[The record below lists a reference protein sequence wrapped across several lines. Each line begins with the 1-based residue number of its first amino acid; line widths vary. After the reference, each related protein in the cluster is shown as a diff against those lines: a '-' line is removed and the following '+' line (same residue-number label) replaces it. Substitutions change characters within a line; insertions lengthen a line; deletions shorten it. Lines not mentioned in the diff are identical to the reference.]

1 MSINKSSKHENA
13 THGWKQRKRLQ
24 QMSTKKQQQID
35 WRKSQVFELSS
46 KGYSQSDIARVLQ
59 IDKSVICRDLAFLRQ
74 QSKQNIRK
82 YIDER
87 LPEEYEK
94 CLVGLTAILREAW
107 NISQQPD
114 IDKREKVQALS
125 LARDCYTLKL
135 DLLTNATVIDDAV
148 RFMARHQNQ
157 NQTKE
162 KDKDESKKHNEDENK
177 DKVINE
183 FEIKDEASGTAVA
196 TANQVFLILRN

>member
-1 MSINKSSKHENA
+1 
-13 THGWKQRKRLQ
+13 
-24 QMSTKKQQQID
+24 MSTKKQQQID

-94 CLVGLTAILREAW
+94 CLVGLTVILRETW
-107 NISQQPD
+107 NMSQQPD

-125 LARDCYTLKL
+125 LARDCYMSKL
-135 DLLTNATVIDDAV
+135 DLLTNATVVDDAV
-148 RFMARHQNQ
+148 RFMASHQNQ

-162 KDKDESKKHNEDENK
+162 KDKDESKKHNKDEENK

-183 FEIKDEASGTAVA
+183 FEIKNEASETAVA
-196 TANQVFLILRN
+196 MANQVF